1 MMPFSQD
8 SFKGADLSARL
19 TDSNREQVSMSKL
32 SRRDAIRMMAAAGV
46 VATTGC
52 SKNEAKSE
60 EGVVPVKKSPEP
72 PVEVAPVLVVTPLP
86 KAGPW
91 PTEDPFLFCV
101 HHNDIYPAGNENLG
115 PKASLEGRQMGQDFA
130 RKDGW
135 SMYHGMTVPGF
146 PRHPHRGFET
156 VTLVKLGLIDHA
168 DSLGAAARY
177 GDGDVQWLTA
187 GDGIMHAEMFPL
199 LNGEQENPTDF
210 FQIWVNLPAARKR
223 VPPHFTMFWNKQI
236 PVVSTQDGAGRKAV
250 VKVVAGH
257 YKQNQAP
264 SPPPN
269 SWASQADSD
278 VAIWTIDLDARAQW
292 TLPATASTTR
302 RSLYVVRGAG
312 VQIGDQKITARH
324 RIELKGDQSVAMSEL
339 GEGTELLLLQGR
351 PIGEPVVQYGPF
363 VMNTRAEIQEAYEDY
378 NRTRFGLWAFDRDDP
393 VHGSD
398 YKRFAR
404 LIDGSE
410 DNPS

>member
-1 MMPFSQD
+1 
-8 SFKGADLSARL
+8 
-19 TDSNREQVSMSKL
+19 MSKF

-52 SKNEAKSE
+52 SKDEAKAEESVASMDKSSE
-60 EGVVPVKKSPEP
+60 LPLEP
-72 PVEVAPVLVVTPLP
+72 SAVLRVTPLP
-86 KAGPW
+86 KSGPW

-101 HHNDIYPAGNENLG
+101 HHNDIYPAGDENLG
-115 PKASLEGRQMGQDFA
+115 PKASLEGRNMGQDFA

-156 VTLVKLGLIDHA
+156 VTLVKQGLIDHA
-168 DSLGAAARY
+168 DSLGASARY

-210 FQIWVNLPAARKR
+210 FQIWVNLPAAKKR
-223 VPPHFTMFWNKQI
+223 VPPHFTMFWDKQV
-236 PVVSTQDGAGRKAV
+236 PVVNTKDEAGRKTV
-250 VKVVAGH
+250 VKVVAGN
-257 YKQNQAP
+257 YQAKQAL

-269 SWASQADSD
+269 SYASQSDSD
-278 VAIWTIDLDARAQW
+278 VAIWTIELDAKAQW
-292 TLPATASTTR
+292 SLPASKASTK

-312 VQIGDQKITARH
+312 VQIGDQKITSGH
-324 RIELKGDQSVAMSEL
+324 RIELKGDLSVAMSDL

-363 VMNTRAEIQEAYEDY
+363 VMNTRAEIQQAYEDY
-378 NRTRFGLWAFDRDDP
+378 NRTRFGIWAFDRDDP
-393 VHGSD
+393 VHGKE
-398 YKRFAR
+398 YRRFAR

-410 DNPS
+410 DSPS